1 MLKISFVQME
11 IVDSSVVFQSV
22 DKFIS
27 EKPGSEFSALNGVV
41 NFLESRE
48 DEGAGSIVTYFLN
61 SVSIK

>member
-1 MLKISFVQME
+1 ME